1 MAMENLW
8 RSFGKNVKPAFCL
21 LELNF
26 SWPKFAKMQKHVD
39 AWANVS
45 FDSAHL
51 RCEIC
56 ELDNKKHQQ
65 VKNVAPVLKS

>member
-1 MAMENLW
+1 
-8 RSFGKNVKPAFCL
+8 
-21 LELNF
+21 
-26 SWPKFAKMQKHVD
+26 MQKHVD

-51 RCEIC
+51 RCEIF
-56 ELDNKKHQQ
+56 ELDNEEHQQ